1 MMRLSSK
8 IALMF
13 VACAFVAFALAA
25 PAGAG
30 WDEGM
35 AAFERGDYQ
44 RALSEFQTLA
54 DQGDADGQV
63 GLALMYAEGYGVA
76 QDHVEASTTRRFG
89 GTGLGLSIC
98 QRLTELMDGEIG
110 IESVPGEGSTFSATI
125 DFAIDE
131 AQTFTSDGH
140 DLDGLNVML
149 AFRDDDMRALAPR
162 YLEHWKARVTTV
174 ADIDKTTRLAL
185 EAIENG
191 SPFDIICLGSGW
203 PFDQQIDC
211 VQSLQAE
218 TTLSSTR
225 YVVACRSRV
234 KAERKDM
241 AHTVYVDAD
250 PLRRAD
256 FIKSVAVAAGRASP
270 DIEYDESEIPRNT
283 GDLPSVAEAE
293 AMGQLI
299 LLAEDNL
306 TNQDVIRRQ
315 LNMLGYTMEIANDG
329 KEALE
334 LFNSKSFA
342 ILLTDCHMPNMDGFE
357 LTQSIRESEQDGGS
371 RFPIVAITASVMKE
385 EVDRCFAAGMDDCL
399 AKPLEM
405 KKLNATLRKWM
416 PAPVGGVAEAVIDL
430 DMASATEKSESERN
444 SDGADGV
451 DGVDGAIDPAA
462 LKSMFGDDDATFKEI
477 LKGFI
482 DPAVSDAGD
491 IESAFADR
499 SADGVAKA
507 AHKLKSS
514 ARSVGANE
522 LADLC
527 QDLEMAGK
535 AADWGEIDN
544 SAPRLASVVQRVVAY
559 IDRL

>member
-1 MMRLSSK
+1 ADKVPSEAEDKVTVRFQV
-8 IALMF
+8 I
-13 VACAFVAFALAA
+13 
-25 PAGAG
+25 
-30 WDEGM
+30 DEGIGIPEE
-35 AAFERGDYQ
+35 AQAKLFQAFSQ
-44 RALSEFQTLA
+44 
-54 DQGDADGQV
+54 
-63 GLALMYAEGYGVA
+63 
-76 QDHVEASTTRRFG
+76 VEASTTRRFG

-98 QRLTELMDGEIG
+98 QRLTELMEGEIG
-110 IESVPGEGSTFSATI
+110 VESVPGEGSIFSATI
-125 DFAIDE
+125 AFKIDE
-131 AQTFTSDGH
+131 EQTFTSDGH
-140 DLDGLNVML
+140 DLDGLNILL

-218 TTLSSTR
+218 TSLSSTR

-241 AHTVYVDAD
+241 ANTVYVDAD

-270 DIEYDESEIPRNT
+270 DVEYDESEIPRNT

-334 LFNSKSFA
+334 LFNAKSFA